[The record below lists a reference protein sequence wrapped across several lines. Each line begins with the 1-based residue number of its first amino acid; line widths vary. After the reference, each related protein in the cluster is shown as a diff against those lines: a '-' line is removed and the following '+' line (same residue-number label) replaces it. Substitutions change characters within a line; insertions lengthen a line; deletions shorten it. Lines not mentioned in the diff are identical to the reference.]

1 MRKIIGKCVA
11 FTFGAGTVLSGI
23 VSIGAPALFAPEAQ
37 AKRHSDEQTESIQEL
52 TGSAPAPRVV
62 EPKAQVS
69 SPYLPPA
76 GSEVVRREPLAVYR
90 EAGIDLEQERKIRR
104 LAKDF
109 EEQQKVRLK
118 LYANLLKDMR
128 TLELIPAPD
137 EKKVY
142 AKQDELNKLQAEIG
156 TERIKL
162 LLAIRDV
169 LSPEQKQRLV
179 ELIQAPHHTGAGTP
193 ASSSTSGSSGSS
205 VTVGAPSAAG
215 QGQTAPHP
223 TK

>member
-1 MRKIIGKCVA
+1 MRNRFRKCSA
-11 FTFGAGTVLSGI
+11 FALGMLLAG
-23 VSIGAPALFAPEAQ
+23 SILAISAAPQAQ
-37 AKRHSDEQTESIQEL
+37 AKKHNEDQTESLQDL
-52 TGSAPAPRVV
+52 TGVSSNQPAKSSESKAPT
-62 EPKAQVS
+62 S

-76 GSEVVRREPLAVYR
+76 GSESVRREPLSVYR

-104 LAKDF
+104 LARDF

-128 TLELIPAPD
+128 ALELIAAPD

-142 AKQDELNKLQAEIG
+142 AKQDEINKLQAEIG

-169 LSPEQKQRLV
+169 LTPEQKQRLV
-179 ELIQAPHHTGAGTP
+179 ELIQTPKNSPAATGSASPSQSAP
-193 ASSSTSGSSGSS
+193 
-205 VTVGAPSAAG
+205 
-215 QGQTAPHP
+215 QT
-223 TK
+223 K